1 MSEVSDACQIVMI
14 SGKMIAVSASLSL
27 KLAMLMIKIYNSI
40 YLGKWKGKTAFQR
53 FRAIKGDDYE
63 FINICSENPEKL
75 AAIEKEMEAHNL
87 LFARLPDLCG
97 GDGNTQYVIARS
109 DLNIFA
115 AFLMDHM
122 HGDYQSIKVGP
133 IAESDY
139 AKSAVHPESGEY
151 TQEFQD
157 LNQSARD
164 AYMENRL
171 QLTQVRT
178 ERQLQI
184 PLFSQKQETAAD
196 QTAVEVLD
204 PAESERLMITRYGQE
219 EEITFSALMLDP
231 QIRLRNELLQNGKKV
246 ELIYEE
252 PIREGEKWAAFPV
265 HDGFHVVV
273 VPKDDLLSGN
283 TSRKAVHRAVPVE
296 KAPAAM
302 LYTNKNYVVMDL
314 RSGEKSICDGQSVID
329 MLKTPAPAKEK
340 ESLINLARNIEKNA
354 GAGALLPPA
363 PTKRNGR

>member
-1 MSEVSDACQIVMI
+1 
-14 SGKMIAVSASLSL
+14 
-27 KLAMLMIKIYNSI
+27 
-40 YLGKWKGKTAFQR
+40 
-53 FRAIKGDDYE
+53 
-63 FINICSENPEKL
+63 
-75 AAIEKEMEAHNL
+75 
-87 LFARLPDLCG
+87 
-97 GDGNTQYVIARS
+97 
-109 DLNIFA
+109 
-115 AFLMDHM
+115 
-122 HGDYQSIKVGP
+122 
-133 IAESDY
+133 
-139 AKSAVHPESGEY
+139 
-151 TQEFQD
+151 
-157 LNQSARD
+157 
-164 AYMENRL
+164 MENRL

-184 PLFSQKQETAAD
+184 PLFSQKQEAAANE
-196 QTAVEVLD
+196 TAVEVLD

-231 QIRLRNELLQNGKKV
+231 QIRLRNELLQNGKRM

-302 LYTNKNYVVMDL
+302 LYTKKNDVVMDL

>member
-27 KLAMLMIKIYNSI
+27 KLAMLMMKIYNSI

-63 FINICSENPEKL
+63 FINICSEDPEKL

-122 HGDYQSIKVGP
+122 HGDYQHIKVGP

-139 AKSAVHPESGEY
+139 ARSAVHPESGEY
-151 TQEFQD
+151 TQEFKD
-157 LNQSARD
+157 LNESARHS
-164 AYMENRL
+164 YMENRAL
-171 QLTQVRT
+171 LTQMRT
-178 ERQLQI
+178 ERPLQI
-184 PLFSQKQETAAD
+184 PLFTERTEIHTDDKPVTLPDEMKPD
-196 QTAVEVLD
+196 
-204 PAESERLMITRYGQE
+204 RLMITRYGHE
-219 EEITFSALMLDP
+219 EEITLPALLLDP
-231 QIRLRNELLQNGKKV
+231 QIRLRNEILQNGRKM

-273 VPKDDLLSGN
+273 VPRDDLLSGN
-283 TSRKAVHRAVPVE
+283 TSRKEVHRAAPVE

-329 MLKTPAPAKEK
+329 MLKAPSPAKEK
-340 ESLINLARNIEKNA
+340 ESLLNLARNIEKNA
-354 GAGALLPPA
+354 GVGALLPEA
-363 PTKRNGR
+363 PKKKPGR

>member
-1 MSEVSDACQIVMI
+1 MSELGDACQVVMI
-14 SGKMIAVSASLSL
+14 SGKLIVTSAQLSL
-27 KLAMLMIKIYNSI
+27 KMMLLMMKIYNTL
-40 YLGKWKGKTAFQR
+40 YLGKWKGATSFKR
-53 FRAIKGDDYE
+53 FRDIKGEDYE
-63 FINICSENPEKL
+63 FINICSEDPETL
-75 AAIEKEMEAHNL
+75 AVIEKEMEAHNL
-87 LFARLPDLCG
+87 LFAKLPDLCG
-97 GDGNTQYVIARS
+97 GDGNTQYVVARS
-109 DLNIFA
+109 DMHIFA
-115 AFLMDHM
+115 AFLMDHN
-122 HGDYQSIKVGP
+122 HGELQNIKVGP

-139 AKSAVHPESGEY
+139 ARTAVHPESGEY

-184 PLFSQKQETAAD
+184 PLFPQKQETAAD

-354 GAGALLPPA
+354 GAGALLPSA

>member
-1 MSEVSDACQIVMI
+1 MSEVADACQIVLI

-27 KLAMLMIKIYNSI
+27 KLAMLMMKIYNSL

-75 AAIEKEMEAHNL
+75 LAIEKEMEAHNL

-122 HGDYQSIKVGP
+122 HGEYQNIKVGP

-151 TQEFQD
+151 TQEFKD
-157 LNQSARD
+157 LNESARQS
-164 AYMENRL
+164 YVESRL
-171 QLTQVRT
+171 QLAGART
-178 ERQLQI
+178 ERPLLI
-184 PLFSQKQETAAD
+184 PLRTERTEIITDERKAD
-196 QTAVEVLD
+196 HPEII
-204 PAESERLMITRYGQE
+204 ESERLMITRYGTQ
-219 EEITFSALMLDP
+219 EEITFQALLLDP
-231 QIRLRNELLQNGKKV
+231 QIRIRNEILQHGKKM
-246 ELIYEE
+246 ELIYDE

-273 VPKDDLLSGN
+273 VPKDDLLTGN
-283 TSRKAVHRAVPVE
+283 MSRKAVHRAVPIE
-296 KAPAAM
+296 KPPVAM
-302 LYTNKNYVVMDL
+302 LYTSKNYVVMDL

-329 MLKTPAPAKEK
+329 MLKSPTPAQEK
-340 ESLINLARNIEKNA
+340 ESLLNLAKNIEKNA
-354 GAGALLPPA
+354 GPGALLPEA
-363 PTKRNGR
+363 GKKRSGR